1 MPRKNLPPYV
11 QVLWADREKKKPRGY
26 RGWWQVDGRRCFGPT
41 RPDSLEAHDDAMKGR
56 KQASHLL
63 GASGT
68 IGALSDQW
76 IAAIKTRLA
85 PDTIAYYQSR
95 LKNVF
100 LAIPKTLPIE
110 RVTAAM
116 LREFVRHAMAEQK
129 IGGRTIQHCRRTL
142 NTLFGWLRRRG
153 FVRDNPVSLVDWPR
167 AENTEPEALNE
178 VELVSCL
185 QRITDP
191 WAAALAMFIAYT
203 GLRRAEVARLT
214 VDAVDIASG
223 VLWVRGKARSQSHP
237 LPADAIDAA
246 RVLVAKA
253 GAEFVIPGSTD
264 KARRGR
270 IAETFR
276 HWQRELK
283 EPRWHPHTLRHSVAT
298 IMLRKGVSPAIV
310 QRFLRH
316 ASYAMTQRYV
326 HMVEDDLRGATTK
339 LRLLGGD
346 EKKAE
351 HG

>member
-1 MPRKNLPPYV
+1 
-11 QVLWADREKKKPRGY
+11 
-26 RGWWQVDGRRCFGPT
+26 
-41 RPDSLEAHDDAMKGR
+41 
-56 KQASHLL
+56 
-63 GASGT
+63 
-68 IGALSDQW
+68 
-76 IAAIKTRLA
+76 
-85 PDTIAYYQSR
+85 
-95 LKNVF
+95 
-100 LAIPKTLPIE
+100 
-110 RVTAAM
+110 
-116 LREFVRHAMAEQK
+116 
-129 IGGRTIQHCRRTL
+129 
-142 NTLFGWLRRRG
+142 
-153 FVRDNPVSLVDWPR
+153 VRDNPVSLVDWPR

-178 VELVSCL
+178 VELVSLL

-203 GLRRAEVARLT
+203 GLRRAEVARLAVAD
-214 VDAVDIASG
+214 VDVTNA

-237 LPADAIDAA
+237 LPADAVAA
-246 RVLVAKA
+246 AQLLIARAD
-253 GAEFVIPGSTD
+253 GSEFLIPGGTD
-264 KARRGR
+264 ASRRGR
-270 IAETFR
+270 VAETFR
-276 HWQRELK
+276 TWQRELK

>member
-1 MPRKNLPPYV
+1 MPKKNLPPYV
-11 QVLWADREKKKPRGY
+11 QVLWADREKKRPRGY
-26 RGWWQVDGRRCFGPT
+26 RGWWQVEGRRCFGPT
-41 RPDSLEAHDDAMKGR
+41 RPDAMAAHADAMRGR
-56 KQASHLL
+56 QL
-63 GASGT
+63 GRDLPPVGGT
-68 IGALSDQW
+68 IGTLSDEWLQA
-76 IAAIKTRLA
+76 IATRLA
-85 PDTIAYYQSR
+85 PDTLDYYRSR
-95 LKNVF
+95 LSNVF
-100 LAIPKTLPIE
+100 RTIPKTVPIE
-110 RVTAAM
+110 RVTPAI
-116 LREFVRHAMAEQK
+116 LREFVREATDKHRLS
-129 IGGRTIQHCRRTL
+129 GRTVQHCRRAL
-142 NTLFGWLRRRG
+142 NTFFGWLRRRG
-153 FVRDNPVSLVDWPR
+153 IVKENPVPLIDWPR

-326 HMVEDDLRGATTK
+326 HMVEDDLRGATAK

-346 EKKAE
+346 DRKAE